1 MKKHYL
7 AILFSW
13 ILLVLPSMGSWAQ
26 EKTIK
31 QHCELSGTVTDNHGQ
46 PLPGTTVRIKGT
58 MQGTVTDTNGH
69 YTLRGE
75 WALGD
80 IVLFTFIGMKEVSVK
95 YTGQKVQDAAM
106 QQDATNVSEV
116 VVVARRNINE
126 IDIRAKSGV
135 VQRVDMERLN
145 DKPMIDMS
153 LALQGA
159 VPGLIVTNTG
169 DLGSKPQIR
178 LRGNSSFRA
187 GDTANEPLYV
197 MDGQIISSD
206 AFLTLNPSDI
216 EEIKVLKDAVAC
228 ALYGVKAANGVIEI
242 TSQRGNPDGVL
253 KVNYDFSIGVTL
265 RGRRGV
271 EMMQSD
277 EKLELERLLQNPS
290 TPGYRYSA
298 DYYRKYYP
306 NDPGLDNMIA
316 QGARVLDS
324 LQGINTDW
332 FRELIRPNIYQRHN
346 LSIRGGNENTSYFI
360 SANYSQQGGR
370 VPGNDVQRISTR
382 MSLDQRL
389 GRWGYLS
396 LASDA
401 GYSITNT
408 PNGSSFSPTDLV
420 YQLNSYETKTSPL
433 VSFSNESS
441 EYTYNDLLS
450 QYQSKST
457 DKHAGISGSL
467 NLHPVEGL
475 DVDAVAGVDFMLD
488 EGLSLLPSTSIEER
502 KSGAAINER
511 GRLTK
516 NKNVTTNVSSNIRL
530 TYNRV
535 FAERHDLT
543 VGGNMDY
550 YLTDQDNVSIT
561 GYGVGTQ
568 MSPAAINQSITG
580 NRKPSVGSLKEKSA
594 QMGFGLVFGY
604 SFDST
609 YDLFATYKIDA
620 SSILPAD
627 KRWNAAWAV
636 GVGWTPTR
644 YGFLRDS
651 RVITSLNLKASY
663 GKMANLAG
671 VSSASAIGTFSY
683 STDFYGDARLL
694 ELLAFYNTDLK
705 PEQTESIDAGLS
717 LELFK
722 RVTFGVNFYRRDTE
736 DALLSVPIP
745 LSNGFSTMLRNIGVL
760 RNEGYELSAS
770 VKVVDRDPWRLWL
783 RGSLAY
789 NRNKVMDLY
798 YADRIYANAE
808 SIIPDYEVGKAYDM
822 LYGLE
827 SLGIDPI
834 TGLPVFRGADG
845 REIPATETP
854 SKENI
859 VALGHSTPPYSGS
872 INVSLSYRSFDLDMD
887 FYYVFGGVRP
897 YNYTYVRSTDDAN
910 KNAIRGQVDNM
921 WFKRGDEDKIY
932 HSPFFSSSAIASLNY
947 ANTMTVGKSD
957 YFKMS
962 MLSLRY
968 RLSSAWLE
976 RNCGGVIKYASV
988 AFQASNLFMITP
1000 YKESDP
1006 ETGSLAGT
1014 MQPVLTFN
1022 LSLTF

>member
-1 MKKHYL
+1 
-7 AILFSW
+7 
-13 ILLVLPSMGSWAQ
+13 
-26 EKTIK
+26 
-31 QHCELSGTVTDNHGQ
+31 
-46 PLPGTTVRIKGT
+46 
-58 MQGTVTDTNGH
+58 
-69 YTLRGE
+69 
-75 WALGD
+75 
-80 IVLFTFIGMKEVSVK
+80 
-95 YTGQKVQDAAM
+95 
-106 QQDATNVSEV
+106 
-116 VVVARRNINE
+116 
-126 IDIRAKSGV
+126 
-135 VQRVDMERLN
+135 
-145 DKPMIDMS
+145 
-153 LALQGA
+153 
-159 VPGLIVTNTG
+159 
-169 DLGSKPQIR
+169 
-178 LRGNSSFRA
+178 
-187 GDTANEPLYV
+187 
-197 MDGQIISSD
+197 
-206 AFLTLNPSDI
+206 
-216 EEIKVLKDAVAC
+216 
-228 ALYGVKAANGVIEI
+228 
-242 TSQRGNPDGVL
+242 
-253 KVNYDFSIGVTL
+253 
-265 RGRRGV
+265 
-271 EMMQSD
+271 
-277 EKLELERLLQNPS
+277 
-290 TPGYRYSA
+290 
-298 DYYRKYYP
+298 
-306 NDPGLDNMIA
+306 
-316 QGARVLDS
+316 
-324 LQGINTDW
+324 
-332 FRELIRPNIYQRHN
+332 
-346 LSIRGGNENTSYFI
+346 
-360 SANYSQQGGR
+360 
-370 VPGNDVQRISTR
+370 
-382 MSLDQRL
+382 
-389 GRWGYLS
+389 
-396 LASDA
+396 
-401 GYSITNT
+401 
-408 PNGSSFSPTDLV
+408 
-420 YQLNSYETKTSPL
+420 
-433 VSFSNESS
+433 
-441 EYTYNDLLS
+441 
-450 QYQSKST
+450 
-457 DKHAGISGSL
+457 
-467 NLHPVEGL
+467 
-475 DVDAVAGVDFMLD
+475 
-488 EGLSLLPSTSIEER
+488 
-502 KSGAAINER
+502 
-511 GRLTK
+511 
-516 NKNVTTNVSSNIRL
+516 
-530 TYNRV
+530 
-535 FAERHDLT
+535 
-543 VGGNMDY
+543 MDY

-594 QMGFGLVFGY
+594 QVGLGLVFGY

-609 YDLFATYKIDA
+609 YDLFATYKADA

-636 GVGWTPTR
+636 GAGWTPSR

-722 RVTFGVNFYRRDTE
+722 RVTLGVNFYRRDTE

-760 RNEGYELSAS
+760 RNEGYELYAS
-770 VKVVDRDPWRLWL
+770 VKAVDRDSWRLWL

-798 YADRIYANAE
+798 YADRIYASAE

-854 SKENI
+854 TKENI

-897 YNYTYVRSTDDAN
+897 YNYSYVRTTDDAN
-910 KNAIRGQVDNM
+910 KNAIRGQVSDM

-968 RLSSAWLE
+968 RISSAWLE